1 MCPGQTLSSR
11 GWGTLF
17 ETPLL
22 LLWSLSISLKT
33 VRKGLLEDGGILY
46 LSPALQGAEHW
57 GDLAAFT
64 P

>member
-1 MCPGQTLSSR
+1 MRP
-11 GWGTLF
+11 
-17 ETPLL
+17 TPPFPPALEF
-22 LLWSLSISLKT
+22 ISLKT

-46 LSPALQGAEHW
+46 LSPALQRAEHQ